1 MDQILTLLIS
11 EYQNCHRLLYEDLM
25 MNQKTI
31 CHMHSW
37 TLKDG
42 PNVDTI
48 DWNFTQHRDN
58 AHILKGTDIA
68 LLSAIDCSEQLSHTF
83 LSANIRAPNGLI

>member
-1 MDQILTLLIS
+1 MDQIPTLLVS

-31 CHMHSW
+31 CYIHSW

-48 DWNFTQHRDN
+48 DWNFT
-58 AHILKGTDIA
+58 
-68 LLSAIDCSEQLSHTF
+68 
-83 LSANIRAPNGLI
+83 

>member
-1 MDQILTLLIS
+1 MDQIPTLLVS
-11 EYQNCHRLLYEDLM
+11 EYQNCYRLLYEDLM

-31 CHMHSW
+31 YYIHSW

-48 DWNFTQHRDN
+48 DWNFT
-58 AHILKGTDIA
+58 
-68 LLSAIDCSEQLSHTF
+68 
-83 LSANIRAPNGLI
+83 